1 MHVLRYKITHK
12 GLCSSRDTVHTTILR
27 FVRSPSQTPDS
38 YARHRYCCTSPLP
51 KRCALTT
58 PINECPLSDGLLALQ
73 PINTTNGGE
82 AVHSK
87 LFEREPFFRAAGVP
101 KSVIVAPLF
110 VQGRLSGAIYLANR
124 ATVPSSST
132 SHVGLL
138 ATFAAIILKSHHA
151 YAALEAAVE
160 TRTNQLEQALAH
172 RQTFINAISHEV
184 SRDSY

>member
-1 MHVLRYKITHK
+1 MQLKGYGTHDDIEVCEIALADAGQLCPASLLLHVSVTKK
-12 GLCSSRDTVHTTILR
+12 
-27 FVRSPSQTPDS
+27 VRLEDFD
-38 YARHRYCCTSPLP
+38 HRMSL
-51 KRCALTT
+51 A
-58 PINECPLSDGLLALQ
+58 DGSLALQ

-82 AVHSK
+82 SVHSK